1 MIFLFVLT
9 IATAAASLVLAL
21 RRRYST
27 RQAARI
33 GMAIAMA
40 FAGVSH
46 LLMPTP
52 FVQHLPT
59 WVPMR
64 EELIFLTGLLEI
76 ALGAALLLRQ
86 PWRRL
91 AGLMLAGY
99 LVAVFPS
106 NIYVAVAGVE
116 VDGQPGG
123 AYAWL
128 RLPFQLLFIA
138 WALWST
144 RDPELSAPPESDEA
158 NVTSPEDPRHSRAF
172 TGDGMSARR
181 NGPEGGHG

>member
-1 MIFLFVLT
+1 MIFVLVLA
-9 IATAAASLVLAL
+9 IATGAVAAVLAL
-21 RRRYST
+21 RRRFSA
-27 RQAARI
+27 RPAAYV
-33 GMAIAMA
+33 GMAVAMA
-40 FAGVSH
+40 FAGISH

-64 EELIFLTGLLEI
+64 EELVFVTGLLEM

-86 PWRRL
+86 PLRRW
-91 AGLMLAGY
+91 AGRALAGY
-99 LVAVFPS
+99 LVMVFPS
-106 NIYVAVAGVE
+106 NIYVAMAGVD

-123 AYAWL
+123 VYPWL

-144 RDPELSAPPESDEA
+144 RVTESPDSAAP
-158 NVTSPEDPRHSRAF
+158 
-172 TGDGMSARR
+172 ARR
-181 NGPEGGHG
+181 DAA

>member
-1 MIFLFVLT
+1 MIFLIVLT
-9 IATAAASLVLAL
+9 IATAGVAAVLAL
-21 RRRYST
+21 ARTFST
-27 RQAARI
+27 RLAARA

-46 LLMPTP
+46 LLLPTP

-64 EELIFLTGLLEI
+64 EELIFVTGLLEI
-76 ALGAALLLRQ
+76 TLGAALLLRQ
-86 PWRRL
+86 PQRRW
-91 AGLMLAGY
+91 AGLALAGY
-99 LVAVFPS
+99 LLAVFPS
-106 NIYVAVAGVE
+106 NIYVAVAEVD

-123 AYAWL
+123 AYPWL

-144 RDPELSAPPESDEA
+144 RDTQPPEPGVTPRREEA
-158 NVTSPEDPRHSRAF
+158 LTP
-172 TGDGMSARR
+172 
-181 NGPEGGHG
+181 

>member
-1 MIFLFVLT
+1 MFVDPSGATGMIFLLVLT
-9 IATAAASLVLAL
+9 VATAAVATVLAL
-21 RRRYST
+21 ARKFSARL
-27 RQAARI
+27 AARA
-33 GMAIAMA
+33 GMAIAMV

-64 EELIFLTGLLEI
+64 EELIFATGFLEI
-76 ALGAALLLRQ
+76 ALGVALLLRQ
-86 PWRRL
+86 PQRRW
-91 AGLMLAGY
+91 AGLALAGY
-99 LVAVFPS
+99 LLAVFPS
-106 NIYVAVAGVE
+106 NIYVAVADVD

-123 AYAWL
+123 AYPWL

-144 RDPELSAPPESDEA
+144 RHTQPSEPDVTPRREEA
-158 NVTSPEDPRHSRAF
+158 LTP
-172 TGDGMSARR
+172 
-181 NGPEGGHG
+181 

>member
-1 MIFLFVLT
+1 MIFLIVLT
-9 IATAAASLVLAL
+9 VATLAASVALAV

-33 GMAIAMA
+33 GMAFAMA
-40 FAGVSH
+40 VAGVTH
-46 LLMPTP
+46 WVNPTP

-64 EELIFLTGLLEI
+64 EELIFLTGIIEV

-86 PWRRL
+86 PWRRQ
-91 AGLMLAGY
+91 AGFALTGY
-99 LVAVFPS
+99 LVAVFPG
-106 NIYVAVAGVE
+106 NLYVALAGVE

-123 AYAWL
+123 VYPWL
-128 RLPFQLLFIA
+128 RLPFQMLFIA

-144 RDPELSAPPESDEA
+144 RDTEPSASDGAVRTPRAHGNLSAQESSA
-158 NVTSPEDPRHSRAF
+158 
-172 TGDGMSARR
+172 TGT
-181 NGPEGGHG
+181 

>member
-1 MIFLFVLT
+1 MIFLFALT
-9 IATAAASLVLAL
+9 VATAAASLVLAL
-21 RRRYST
+21 RRRHSM
-27 RQAARI
+27 RAAARI

-64 EELIFLTGLLEI
+64 EELILLTGLLEI

-86 PWRRL
+86 PRRRL
-91 AGLMLAGY
+91 AGLVLAGY

-144 RDPELSAPPESDEA
+144 RDPEPSAQPDSDEA
-158 NVTSPEDPRHSRAF
+158 DVTSPEDPRPARAF
-172 TGDGMSARR
+172 TVDGVSAHG
-181 NGPEGGHG
+181 NGPV

>member
-1 MIFLFVLT
+1 MIFLVVLAL
-9 IATAAASLVLAL
+9 ATAGAAAVQAL
-21 RRRYST
+21 RRRYSA
-27 RQAARI
+27 RQSARI
-33 GMAIAMA
+33 GMAVAMA

-64 EELIFLTGLLEI
+64 EELILVTGLLEI
-76 ALGAALLLRQ
+76 GLGAALLRRPLRR
-86 PWRRL
+86 W
-91 AGLMLAGY
+91 AGLALAGY

-106 NIYVAVAGVE
+106 NVYVAVAQVE
-116 VDGQPGG
+116 VEGQPGG
-123 AYAWL
+123 AYPWL

-144 RDPELSAPPESDEA
+144 RDAAGTLAGSSAGTSADAA
-158 NVTSPEDPRHSRAF
+158 NGTAAAGRPDALR
-172 TGDGMSARR
+172 TT
-181 NGPEGGHG
+181 

>member
-21 RRRYST
+21 RRRHST

-64 EELIFLTGLLEI
+64 EELIFVTGLLEI

-91 AGLMLAGY
+91 AGLVLAGY

-106 NIYVAVAGVE
+106 NVYVAVAGVE

-138 WALWST
+138 WALWSS
-144 RDPELSAPPESDEA
+144 RDPELSAPPEGGEA
-158 NVTSPEDPRHSRAF
+158 NVTSPEDPRPALGAQAEVRHQRF
-172 TGDGMSARR
+172 
-181 NGPEGGHG
+181 

>member
-1 MIFLFVLT
+1 MIFLLVLA
-9 IATAAASLVLAL
+9 IATGAAAAVLAL
-21 RRRYST
+21 RRRFSL
-27 RQAARI
+27 RRAALA
-33 GMAIAMA
+33 GMAVAMA
-40 FAGVSH
+40 FAGISH

-64 EELIFLTGLLEI
+64 EELILVTGLLEI

-86 PWRRL
+86 PLRRL
-91 AGLMLAGY
+91 AGLALAGY

-106 NIYVAVAGVE
+106 NIYVAIAGID

-123 AYAWL
+123 AYPWL
-128 RLPFQLLFIA
+128 RLPFQVLFIA

-144 RDPELSAPPESDEA
+144 RDTEPSECGTATRTDVA
-158 NVTSPEDPRHSRAF
+158 VVR
-172 TGDGMSARR
+172 
-181 NGPEGGHG
+181 

>member
-1 MIFLFVLT
+1 MIFLVVLAL
-9 IATAAASLVLAL
+9 ATAGAAAVQAL
-21 RRRYST
+21 RRRHSA
-27 RQAARI
+27 RQSARI
-33 GMAIAMA
+33 GMAVAMA

-64 EELIFLTGLLEI
+64 EELILVTGLLEI
-76 ALGAALLLRQ
+76 GLGAALLLRQ
-86 PWRRL
+86 PLRRW
-91 AGLMLAGY
+91 AGLALAGY

-106 NIYVAVAGVE
+106 NVYVAVAQVE
-116 VDGQPGG
+116 VEGQPGG
-123 AYAWL
+123 AYPWL

-144 RDPELSAPPESDEA
+144 KDPAGSSAEA
-158 NVTSPEDPRHSRAF
+158 A
-172 TGDGMSARR
+172 TGTTAARR
-181 NGPEGGHG
+181 QDALRTT

>member
-1 MIFLFVLT
+1 MIFLVVLAL
-9 IATAAASLVLAL
+9 ATAGAAAVQAL
-21 RRRYST
+21 RRRSSA
-27 RQAARI
+27 RQSARI
-33 GMAIAMA
+33 GMAVAMA

-64 EELIFLTGLLEI
+64 EELILVTGLLEI
-76 ALGAALLLRQ
+76 GLGAALLLRQ
-86 PWRRL
+86 PLRRW
-91 AGLMLAGY
+91 AGLALAGY

-106 NIYVAVAGVE
+106 NVYVAVAQVE
-116 VDGQPGG
+116 VEGQPGG
-123 AYAWL
+123 AYPWL

-144 RDPELSAPPESDEA
+144 RDPAGSSADA
-158 NVTSPEDPRHSRAF
+158 ATGTTAAGRHDALR
-172 TGDGMSARR
+172 TT
-181 NGPEGGHG
+181 